1 MERESKY
8 IPAVL
13 TGHGCKSSISMQ
25 RALKQIKQLL
35 ENIDDPELEDRV
47 LASLDDIDLMLEQI
61 FHG

>member
-1 MERESKY
+1 MERECKY

-13 TGHGCKSSISMQ
+13 TGQGRKSSISME

>member
-1 MERESKY
+1 MERECKY

-13 TGHGCKSSISMQ
+13 TGHGRKSSISME
-25 RALKQIKQLL
+25 RALKQIQQLL

-47 LASLDDIDLMLEQI
+47 LASLDDIDLMVEQI

>member
-1 MERESKY
+1 MERECKY

-13 TGHGCKSSISMQ
+13 TGHGRKSSISME
-25 RALKQIKQLL
+25 RALKQIQQLL

>member
-13 TGHGCKSSISMQ
+13 TGHGRKSSISME
-25 RALKQIKQLL
+25 RALKQIQQLL
-35 ENIDDPELEDRV
+35 ENIDDPELADRV